1 MVRVFVVT
9 QHLVGCKLRKLRTPR
24 GLSVSSPTISRDH
37 RMNPEAPALLLSSLQ
52 FRFVSMERIAFSSLS
67 RCRSLSLSCSFPSRS
82 IGACKDCTVAVL
94 VNSIIPSCGGRSR
107 ICRYR
112 NYRGFFVLP
121 CRGKPTCTETA
132 ALMSRWCLSCSAGS
146 RNDLAHRLAG
156 TQQRLASFQCDL

>member
-9 QHLVGCKLRKLRTPR
+9 QHLVGCKLRELRTPR

-121 CRGKPTCTETA
+121 CRGKPTCTENSGAHVALVPVMFGRFPQRPRTQVGGNATTA
-132 ALMSRWCLSCSAGS
+132 CFVSV
-146 RNDLAHRLAG
+146 
-156 TQQRLASFQCDL
+156 